1 MSVMAA
7 EEPTPVETVVEFGT
21 TAPAPDRRRRW
32 SMSGVVAGLGSDR
45 RTVPVAAAVGGVAL
59 FASLISEWQITQ
71 LNDGDAERVIGGSR
85 PVPAGLA
92 DFGALGTGYV
102 AGLFLLAGAVTFM
115 LFGPPAGRRWARL
128 AGLTVA
134 GVQAALLGAL
144 AETLG
149 RTTHSAVG
157 LFAAGMP
164 EGQVQ
169 LSYGRGIWCALV
181 GVGAVALAL
190 WLAGRHLT
198 AAPADPEAADELA
211 DEEAW
216 TWRRPRTAMDDE
228 TPDAPID
235 LTVSS
240 VNPFTSRSEDRD
252 APA

>member
-1 MSVMAA
+1 MAA
-7 EEPTPVETVVEFGT
+7 EQPTPVETVVEFGT
-21 TAPAPDRRRRW
+21 TPPAPGRRRRW
-32 SMSGVVAGLGSDR
+32 SMSGVVSGLGSDR
-45 RTVPVAAAVGGVAL
+45 RTVPLAAAVGGVAL
-59 FASLISEWQITQ
+59 FASLISEWQTTQ

-92 DFGALGTGYV
+92 DLGALGTGYV
-102 AGLFLLAGAVTFM
+102 FGLFLLAAAVVFM

-128 AGLTVA
+128 AGLTAA

-144 AETLG
+144 AETLSS
-149 RTTHSAVG
+149 TTHSAVG

-181 GVGAVALAL
+181 GVGTVALAL
-190 WLAGRHLT
+190 WLAGRHL
-198 AAPADPEAADELA
+198 APAPAAGPEAPGEPAGEDV
-211 DEEAW
+211 W
-216 TWRRPRTAMDDE
+216 TWRRPRTAMDED
-228 TPDAPID
+228 TPEAPID

-240 VNPFTSRSEDRD
+240 ASPFTSRSEDRD